1 MFCACKFLTPRPPQS
16 FGVQTRSHATRHWAP
31 VQCSSSDQK
40 KVLRRLSIF
49 WMINGKVGENHDL
62 KPLLGC
68 EQRTSPLV
76 THSLSFPCT
85 MYKFNPS
92 SSVNSSNRQ
101 YNRMKIGQLS
111 TTFKHEFHMYV
122 NVQRSAI
129 YMVRWGS
136 SLGNRTVPMHN
147 CSHSSSL
154 TATFL
159 LRYYWHRRQVNVLSF
174 FTSLRYIV

>member
-1 MFCACKFLTPRPPQS
+1 
-16 FGVQTRSHATRHWAP
+16 
-31 VQCSSSDQK
+31 
-40 KVLRRLSIF
+40 
-49 WMINGKVGENHDL
+49 MINGKVGENHDL

-147 CSHSSSL
+147 FSHSSERFVIFYFIKVYPMIYTGYEYRKEMASCWSVSWDCTCPAAMVIAESHTRALSSFWIPNERARQSL
-154 TATFL
+154 KQTTASQIGT
-159 LRYYWHRRQVNVLSF
+159 
-174 FTSLRYIV
+174 

>member
-1 MFCACKFLTPRPPQS
+1 
-16 FGVQTRSHATRHWAP
+16 
-31 VQCSSSDQK
+31 
-40 KVLRRLSIF
+40 
-49 WMINGKVGENHDL
+49 
-62 KPLLGC
+62 
-68 EQRTSPLV
+68 
-76 THSLSFPCT
+76 

-159 LRYYWHRRQVNVLSF
+159 LRFYWHRRQVNVLSF
-174 FTSLRYIV
+174 FTSLRYIVWYTRVMEYRKEMASCWSVSWDCTCLAAMVIAEGHTRALSSFWIPNERARQSLKQTTASQIGT